1 MQFRL
6 ALIVYLKFS
15 MIANLFGKDHT
26 LAEKNRIR
34 IKTLYED
41 HLLIRPSTNN
51 TSPTVVAIGVAIMEV
66 IGIDPQKQVRSK
78 KKIEL
83 DLTNFVFEGYYAEC
97 QYRVEMV

>member
-15 MIANLFGKDHT
+15 MIANLFGKDLT
-26 LAEKNRIR
+26 LTEKNRIR

-51 TSPTVVAIGVAIMEV
+51 VSPTVVAIGVAIMEV
-66 IGIDPQKQVRSK
+66 IGIDPQKQVRLK
-78 KKIEL
+78 NQIEIG
-83 DLTNFVFEGYYAEC
+83 LTNRFCFRRLLC
-97 QYRVEMV
+97 